1 MTATNLLMA
10 LFGCSSD
17 QQLVRIVEDPVIPK
31 PEDVRDEFEQNSD
44 VAKIDALFV
53 VDDSGSMGGSQGSLA
68 ANLPYFTENFM
79 ATSLDYHMGVIT
91 TDMAN
96 TTKQGRLQ
104 EAYGFKYVD
113 TTTQSQIDATGMTDD
128 YGYPLTT
135 EAVFNAMAMPG
146 IYGSGTEKGRDAV
159 HYSLNYYQGTD
170 ALGQPDDSNVG
181 FVRSDAALHVVLVS
195 DEDDFSTEIT
205 PDDFK
210 SELVAMQ
217 TAGKTVQF
225 HSIVGFEGDSCSYDP
240 GTAYM
245 DVSAVVGGQIYSICA
260 PNWDTM
266 LESIGL
272 SASGLDRE
280 FVLSKIPMEETI
292 EVEVNYEDPIGSG
305 NIETY
310 YPDVGDN
317 EHSEIEYRSETNSLW
332 FLNSEDIPPFGAE
345 IHVEYQTY
353 PGWNE

>member
-1 MTATNLLMA
+1 M
-10 LFGCSSD
+10 D
-17 QQLVRIVEDPVIPK
+17 QQLTQIIEPPEAPK
-31 PEDVRDEFEQNSD
+31 PENVVDDFQQNSD
-44 VAKIDALFV
+44 APLIDTLFV
-53 VDDSGSMGGSQGSLA
+53 VDDSGSMGSSQGNLA

-79 ATSLDYHMGVIT
+79 ATSLDYHLGVVT
-91 TDMAN
+91 TDMTN

-104 EAYGFKYVD
+104 EAYGFRYVD
-113 TTTQSQIDATGMTDD
+113 MTTQAQIDAAGLLDE
-128 YGYPLTT
+128 YGNPLTT
-135 EAVFNAMAMPG
+135 EAVFDSMAMPG
-146 IYGSGTEKGRDAV
+146 TSGSGTEQGRDAV

-170 ALGQPDDSNVG
+170 ALGQPDDSNAG
-181 FVRSDAALHVVLVS
+181 FFRGDAALHVVVVS
-195 DEDDFSTEIT
+195 DEDDFSTKIARE
-205 PDDFK
+205 DFQ

-217 TAGKTVQF
+217 DAGKTVQF

-240 GTAYM
+240 GTEYM
-245 DVSAVVGGQIYSICA
+245 EVSAVVGGQVYSICQSR
-260 PNWDTM
+260 WDTM

-272 SASGLDRE
+272 GASGLARE
-280 FVLSKIPMEETI
+280 FTLSKIPMEETI

-317 EHSEIEYRSETNSLW
+317 ERTELEYRSETNSLW
-332 FLNSEDIPPFGAE
+332 FRNTEDIPPFGAD